1 MMVKSMILKMA
12 GKFFMSRPALSMR
25 ISNFTRGRT
34 LLNLNLN
41 AVDKCQKRALLS
53 YLDVGNIK
61 LDNIGHANFY
71 QAVQMT
77 HALIKSD
84 FCIDVCY
91 CNDPL
96 AFEFI
101 KNEKYDVII
110 GLGDV
115 YKKACEH
122 CSKEDT
128 VKILFVTENFPL
140 VVEKKFAERIE
151 YFKSRHPK
159 ISFKSSSVRSGY
171 YDEEI
176 FKMSNYA
183 IAMTSS
189 FNIEPMKAYVRKTY
203 QINANVLK
211 NTAYKFVKSERLP
224 SIKSSRNRFLWF
236 GSLGLIHKGVDI
248 LLDAFKELPDLSLEF
263 YGLYANEKKL
273 FNKLK
278 PVNANDC
285 GCVNVQKDEFIDKV
299 VKRHCFMLL
308 ASCSEGMSTAVA
320 TCMLHG
326 IIPVVTKESGFEPC
340 DCIIEL
346 PDFKVETVK
355 NAVLKLCEMSDEEV
369 LNLSEKTYNYAM
381 ANFSLEHFDVSF
393 NSTLKE
399 ILAYSSL

>member
-1 MMVKSMILKMA
+1 MIVKSMILKMA
-12 GKFFMSRPALSMR
+12 EKFFMSRPALSMK
-25 ISNFTRGRT
+25 ISNFTRGRS

-41 AVDKCQKRALLS
+41 AVDKCQKHALLS

-71 QAVQMT
+71 QAVQMA

-84 FCIDVCY
+84 FCIDVCF

-101 KNEKYDVII
+101 KNKKYDVVI

-122 CSKEDT
+122 CSNEGT
-128 VKILFVTENFPL
+128 IKILFVTENFPL
-140 VVEKKFAERIE
+140 VVEKKFSERIE

-159 ISFKSSSVRSGY
+159 VSFKSSPVRSGY

-189 FNIEPMKAYVRKTY
+189 FNMEPMKAYVKKAY
-203 QINANVLK
+203 QINANVLQ
-211 NTAYKFVKSERLP
+211 NAAYRFVKSERL
-224 SIKSSRNRFLWF
+224 SNIKASRNRFLWF

-248 LLDAFKELPDLSLEF
+248 LLDAFKELPELSLEF
-263 YGLYANEKKL
+263 YGLYASEKKL
-273 FNKLK
+273 FNELK
-278 PVNANDC
+278 PMNANDC
-285 GCVNVQKDEFIDKV
+285 GCVNVQKEEFIEKV
-299 VKRHCFMLL
+299 VSRHCFMLL
-308 ASCSEGMSTAVA
+308 TSCSEGMSTAVA

-346 PDFKVETVK
+346 PDYKVETVK
-355 NAVLKLCEMSDEEV
+355 NAVLKLCDMSDEDV
-369 LNLSEKTYNYAM
+369 LNLSEKAYNYAR
-381 ANFSLEHFDVSF
+381 ANFSLEHFDFSF
-393 NSTLKE
+393 ENALKD
-399 ILAYSSL
+399 ILAFSAV